1 MITSSVTVMIITKY
15 INTFMKIPN
24 TGNLTNYIQK
34 NRLIKI
40 QSYKNIPDG
49 YSVGDAH
56 FLTHKCIS

>member
-1 MITSSVTVMIITKY
+1 MKRVE
-15 INTFMKIPN
+15 NTFMKIPN

-49 YSVGDAH
+49 YNSSDFTDYTRASV
-56 FLTHKCIS
+56 FLDKRVKYIK